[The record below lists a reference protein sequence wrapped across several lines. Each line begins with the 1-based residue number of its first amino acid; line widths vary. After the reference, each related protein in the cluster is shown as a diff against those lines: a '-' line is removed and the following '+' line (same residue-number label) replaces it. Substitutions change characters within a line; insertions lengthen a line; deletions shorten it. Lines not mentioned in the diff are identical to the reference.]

1 MCEDN
6 ARLLA
11 VYLHAYQATGREEY
25 RKTAVEIVH
34 YVNTTLSDQ
43 EAGGFYGSQ
52 DADEEYYKL
61 SGTERTSAKPPYV
74 DRAFYTNWN
83 GLMIRAYLE
92 AAPLLDDLRLMPFA
106 LKSINR
112 ILDES
117 YDPNV
122 GVIHHYLS
130 GGKPYLRGL
139 LIDQVSF
146 GDALVKAYETTG
158 NREYLEFAQR
168 LIQYIDATL
177 LDKKNGGYYD
187 LVPAPDSPGYL
198 NRLEKPLDENSLAA
212 MLLTRLCH
220 VTGDETYRQR
230 AKFTL
235 EAVSGQYVKYGYM
248 ASTYGLAIDLFLNEP
263 TMIVIVGRP
272 AEPETIRLLEASL
285 RPYDPRKLIIP
296 LDLERDRERLNSLG
310 YTADPP
316 PRAYI
321 CVGKTCFPPLTEPEE
336 IRQKLARNV
345 GDNEGREDSRQ
356 T

>member
-1 MCEDN
+1 M
-6 ARLLA
+6 
-11 VYLHAYQATGREEY
+11 
-25 RKTAVEIVH
+25 
-34 YVNTTLSDQ
+34 
-43 EAGGFYGSQ
+43 
-52 DADEEYYKL
+52 
-61 SGTERTSAKPPYV
+61 
-74 DRAFYTNWN
+74 NWN

-92 AAPLLDDLRLMPFA
+92 AATLLDDPRLMSFA

-122 GVIHHYLS
+122 GVMHHYLS

-139 LIDQVSF
+139 LIDQISF

-177 LDKKNGGYYD
+177 LEKKNGGYYD
-187 LVPAPDSPGYL
+187 FVPTPDSPGYL
-198 NRLEKPLDENSLAA
+198 NRLEKPLDENSLAS
-212 MLLTRLCH
+212 MLLTRLYH

-248 ASTYGLAIDLFLNEP
+248 ASTYALAIDLFLNEP
-263 TMIVIVGRP
+263 TLIVIVGRP

-296 LDLERDRERLNSLG
+296 LDPERDRERLNSLG

-336 IRQKLARNV
+336 IRQKLSRNL
-345 GDNEGREDSRQ
+345 
-356 T
+356 